1 MLSIFLP
8 KYFRIRN
15 TGILKSFHQE
25 FVRNN
30 PFEFQKP
37 LERKWKFHP
46 LKRNHILYSFHKPS
60 NDLICLI
67 YYHTLRNVKHFMANY
82 LIGKPFPCW
91 CSISWRAFLT
101 SSCRG
106 GNAALITLTE
116 AWFSNMSSWFT
127 SSVVL
132 NSVHTEIIKLEN
144 ICWTEP

>member
-15 TGILKSFHQE
+15 TEILKSFHQE

-60 NDLICLI
+60 NDLICPI
-67 YYHTLRNVKHFMANY
+67 YYHTLRNVKHFYGKLLDWQTVSLLMLHLLKSLFDEFFAGWECSSHY
-82 LIGKPFPCW
+82 IDRSLIQQYE
-91 CSISWRAFLT
+91 L
-101 SSCRG
+101 
-106 GNAALITLTE
+106 LIYI
-116 AWFSNMSSWFT
+116 FGR
-127 SSVVL
+127 
-132 NSVHTEIIKLEN
+132 IKLS
-144 ICWTEP
+144 PY